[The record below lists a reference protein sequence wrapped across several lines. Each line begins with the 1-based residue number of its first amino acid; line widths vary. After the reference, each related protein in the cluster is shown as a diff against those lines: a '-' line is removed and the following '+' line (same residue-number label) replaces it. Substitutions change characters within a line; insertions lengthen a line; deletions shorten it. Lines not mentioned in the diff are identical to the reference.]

1 MLATKFLG
9 PMGEAPNQGGISR
22 RWIMQEVESSLRRLR
37 HRLDR
42 PLPGAPL
49 RPGTD
54 LEETLG
60 ALDDL
65 VRQGKVRY
73 IGSSTFPAS
82 TIVEAQWVS
91 RERGLQRYVSEQPPY
106 SMLVRGI
113 EADVLPTAQRYG
125 MAVIPWS
132 PLSGGWLTGRY
143 RKGADIAEPTSAAR
157 RRLADRYDL
166 TLPANQAKLEAAD
179 QLAQLAE
186 EAGIP
191 LVQLAI
197 AWVARHPAI
206 TSPIIGPRTME
217 QLEGQLAAADLVTRR
232 RAAGPDRR
240 DRPAGREHQPGRRR
254 LAEPGAGGVG
264 AAAVG
269 RRQPRSA
276 TRARLPTRTRHERP
290 VAHPQRATPA
300 ARARRCRS
308 RRPSRPGAGVTRWR
322 NHTGPTRQSHERP
335 GSFAVMCA
343 GTGTTPRSRTA
354 PRAPG
359 RTSRDPSPH
368 APRRCGAQ
376 LDQRAGSA
384 SSGQTCSAGAR
395 VLASY
400 VSIGVLRPG
409 RLPGSLALSHS

>member
-1 MLATKFLG
+1 MELRPLGRTGVQVSKLCLGAMMFGQWGNPDHDDSIRIIHAAMDAGINFIDTADIYSQGESEEIVAKALAGGKRDNVVLATKFFV
-9 PMGEAPNQGGISR
+9 PMGEAPNQGGVSR
-22 RWIMQEVESSLRRLR
+22 RWIMQEVESSLRRLGTDWIDLYQV
-37 HRLDR
+37 HRYDT
-42 PLPGAPL
+42 
-49 RPGTD
+49 GTD

-73 IGSSTFPAS
+73 VGSSTFPAS

-91 RERGLQRYVSEQPPY
+91 RQRGLQRYVSEQPPY

-179 QLAQLAE
+179 QLAQVAD

-197 AWVARHPAI
+197 AWVARHPAV

-217 QLEGQLAAADLVTRR
+217 QLEGQLPAADLVLDDALLDRIDEIVPAGTTINAADNSFNNPALEAEARR
-232 RAAGPDRR
+232 R
-240 DRPAGREHQPGRRR
+240 
-254 LAEPGAGGVG
+254 
-264 AAAVG
+264 
-269 RRQPRSA
+269 
-276 TRARLPTRTRHERP
+276 
-290 VAHPQRATPA
+290 
-300 ARARRCRS
+300 
-308 RRPSRPGAGVTRWR
+308 
-322 NHTGPTRQSHERP
+322 
-335 GSFAVMCA
+335 
-343 GTGTTPRSRTA
+343 
-354 PRAPG
+354 
-359 RTSRDPSPH
+359 
-368 APRRCGAQ
+368 
-376 LDQRAGSA
+376 
-384 SSGQTCSAGAR
+384 
-395 VLASY
+395 
-400 VSIGVLRPG
+400 
-409 RLPGSLALSHS
+409 

>member
-1 MLATKFLG
+1 MELRPLGRTGVQVSKLCLGAMMFGQWGNPDHDDSIRIIHAAMDAGINFIDTADIYSQGESEEIVAKALAGGKRDDVVLATKFFV
-9 PMGEAPNQGGISR
+9 PMGEAPNQGGVSR
-22 RWIMQEVESSLRRLR
+22 RWIMQEVESSLRRLGTDWIDLYQV
-37 HRLDR
+37 HRYDT
-42 PLPGAPL
+42 
-49 RPGTD
+49 GTD

-73 IGSSTFPAS
+73 VGSSTFPAS

-91 RERGLQRYVSEQPPY
+91 RQRGLQRYVSEQPPY

-217 QLEGQLAAADLVTRR
+217 QLEGQL
-232 RAAGPDRR
+232 P
-240 DRPAGREHQPGRRR
+240 
-254 LAEPGAGGVG
+254 
-264 AAAVG
+264 
-269 RRQPRSA
+269 PRTSSS
-276 TRARLPTRTRHERP
+276 RTRCWTGSTRS
-290 VAHPQRATPA
+290 
-300 ARARRCRS
+300 S
-308 RRPSRPGAGVTRWR
+308 RRG
-322 NHTGPTRQSHERP
+322 
-335 GSFAVMCA
+335 
-343 GTGTTPRSRTA
+343 
-354 PRAPG
+354 
-359 RTSRDPSPH
+359 
-368 APRRCGAQ
+368 
-376 LDQRAGSA
+376 
-384 SSGQTCSAGAR
+384 
-395 VLASY
+395 
-400 VSIGVLRPG
+400 
-409 RLPGSLALSHS
+409 

>member
-1 MLATKFLG
+1 M
-9 PMGEAPNQGGISR
+9 SR
-22 RWIMQEVESSLRRLR
+22 RWIMQEVESSLRRLGTDWIDLYQV
-37 HRLDR
+37 HRYDT
-42 PLPGAPL
+42 
-49 RPGTD
+49 GTD

-73 IGSSTFPAS
+73 VGSSTFPAS

-91 RERGLQRYVSEQPPY
+91 RQRGLQRYVSEQPPY

-197 AWVARHPAI
+197 AWVARHPAV

-217 QLEGQLAAADLVTRR
+217 QLEGQLPAADLVIDD
-232 RAAGPDRR
+232 ALLDRI
-240 DRPAGREHQPGRRR
+240 DEIVPPGVNINPAD
-254 LAEPGAGGVG
+254 GGW
-264 AAAVG
+264 
-269 RRQPRSA
+269 QN
-276 TRARLPTRTRHERP
+276 
-290 VAHPQRATPA
+290 PA
-300 ARARRCRS
+300 L
-308 RRPSRPGAGVTRWR
+308 
-322 NHTGPTRQSHERP
+322 E
-335 GSFAVMCA
+335 
-343 GTGTTPRSRTA
+343 A
-354 PRAPG
+354 PRGGG
-359 RTSRDPSPH
+359 RPCQPVGHAREVADEDHTSGP
-368 APRRCGAQ
+368 
-376 LDQRAGSA
+376 
-384 SSGQTCSAGAR
+384 
-395 VLASY
+395 
-400 VSIGVLRPG
+400 
-409 RLPGSLALSHS
+409 